1 MPARTFSIAGEEL
14 SAGDANKALL
24 QLLAGV
30 WDTSRNVV
38 KTGVFASSGSQG
50 VVNVSTTP
58 VQVLA
63 ANSARLAAYIC
74 NNSNTTA
81 WVGFTS
87 DITAGESGNNAGYL
101 AQGDILD
108 CDYGNITYTGD
119 IFVICSSGSA
129 NVAWAELTS

>member
-14 SAGDANKALL
+14 SAGDVNKALL
-24 QLLAGV
+24 QLIQAV
-30 WDTSRNVV
+30 WDTTKNTVQ
-38 KTGVFASSGSQG
+38 TGVFATSGSQG
-50 VVNVSTTP
+50 VVSVSTSA

-63 ANSARLAAYIC
+63 ANTNRLAAYIC

-87 DITAGESGNNAGYL
+87 DITAGESGNNSGYL

-108 CDYGNITYTGD
+108 CDYGNITYTGG
-119 IFVICSSGSA
+119 IFAICSSGSA